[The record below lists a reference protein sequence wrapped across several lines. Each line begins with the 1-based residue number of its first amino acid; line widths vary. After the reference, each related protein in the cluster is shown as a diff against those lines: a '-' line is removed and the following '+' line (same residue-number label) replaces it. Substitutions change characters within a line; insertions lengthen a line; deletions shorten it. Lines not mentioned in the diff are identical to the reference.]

1 MSPRPSDYLHACF
14 TMILYHIEHMRIP
27 KTLTLEESL
36 LAEVDRSKGNR
47 STSERVNEL
56 LARALDLERQD
67 ELAREAAL
75 FYSSTE
81 DRAEE
86 RSFQKASLRSITRD

>member
-1 MSPRPSDYLHACF
+1 
-14 TMILYHIEHMRIP
+14 MRIA
-27 KTLTLEESL
+27 KTLTVEESL
-36 LAEVDRSKGNR
+36 LAEVDRTKGNR

-81 DRAEE
+81 DRSEE

>member
-1 MSPRPSDYLHACF
+1 
-14 TMILYHIEHMRIP
+14 MRIA
-27 KTLTLEESL
+27 KTLTVEESL
-36 LAEVDRSKGNR
+36 LAEVDRTKGNR

-67 ELAREAAL
+67 ELVREAAL

-81 DRAEE
+81 DRSEE

>member
-1 MSPRPSDYLHACF
+1 
-14 TMILYHIEHMRIP
+14 MRIA
-27 KTLTLEESL
+27 KTLTVEESL
-36 LAEVDRSKGNR
+36 LAEVDRTKGNR

-75 FYSSTE
+75 FYSSPE
-81 DRAEE
+81 DRSEE